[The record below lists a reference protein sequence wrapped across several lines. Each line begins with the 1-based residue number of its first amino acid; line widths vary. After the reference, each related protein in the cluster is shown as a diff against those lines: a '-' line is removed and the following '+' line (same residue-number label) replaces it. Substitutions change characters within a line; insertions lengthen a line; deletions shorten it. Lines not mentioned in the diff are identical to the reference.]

1 MLMGT
6 PGAGAWHRQGWDQK
20 SSSLQLEEQLAGTEV
35 GNEIV
40 YYYCETNES
49 QLGGLNRIVVV
60 CVTRIKGPGEI
71 WEAVCGKRMGL
82 GQVGKGFRFS
92 YS

>member
-20 SSSLQLEEQLAGTEV
+20 SSSLQSEEQLAGTEV

-49 QLGGLNRIVVV
+49 QLGGLKQPKFIS
-60 CVTRIKGPGEI
+60 CSF
-71 WEAVCGKRMGL
+71 CGAGSTGL
-82 GQVGKGFRFS
+82 KS
-92 YS
+92 K